1 MMGKWLCIMFS
12 VCQICMMFLR
22 LNGWF
27 GVDRRSL
34 HLPKDVREGV
44 ETVGGCSSDGR
55 CLIYNL
61 KSVSLY
67 ELPDY

>member
-1 MMGKWLCIMFS
+1 
-12 VCQICMMFLR
+12 MMFLR